1 MHLPDRLNGGG
12 GRRHA
17 WAYPPAAAVGRVV
30 FRRQFQE
37 AFPQV
42 GRQRFRGHDADNILV
57 DEIQESKVVTFVFFP
72 NRMLKPDYS
81 CYLQQSLNHT
91 DGQRILW

>member
-57 DEIQESKVVTFVFFP
+57 DEIRSRARSLRLSFSKTDAETGLFVLSPAVTEP
-72 NRMLKPDYS
+72 Y
-81 CYLQQSLNHT
+81 
-91 DGQRILW
+91 